1 MREVR
6 DGRREKILDVEDKS
20 VRRAMFLNPRKS
32 TSLMR
37 ALTSAKP
44 YHAASQC
51 HGVGASHSKK
61 HRDKSG
67 EMLWIFLSLAAN
79 GAVASRRR
87 SESFAPLGAWLART
101 IDTKCYRTRTPIQ
114 GLFE

>member
-20 VRRAMFLNPRKS
+20 VRRAMFLHPQKS

-37 ALTSAKP
+37 ALTSAN
-44 YHAASQC
+44 HNMERADVTES
-51 HGVGASHSKK
+51 GRRIDKK

-67 EMLWIFLSLAAN
+67 EMLWIFFACASPADRVAAL
-79 GAVASRRR
+79 GRD
-87 SESFAPLGAWLART
+87 AP
-101 IDTKCYRTRTPIQ
+101 P
-114 GLFE
+114 